1 MVHGGSNPPAYTL
14 KKLNPRRQKALSNAA
29 FAAKFPRRSKKTR
42 RKARHARVCANE
54 ALWLDAMGIQL
65 EPDQKPCGRK

>member
-1 MVHGGSNPPAYTL
+1 MR
-14 KKLNPRRQKALSNAA
+14 KLRPRRLKALSNAA
-29 FAAKFPRRSKKTR
+29 HAAKFPRRSKKTK

-54 ALWLDAMGIQL
+54 ARWLEIHGIVL